1 VRVISSRRNCRSVLR
16 QAAEHAGA
24 AALVAGFLAGLV
36 FSFNPVAIASIPVS
50 LAFVT
55 KARTTRQSILFG
67 TAFTFAMIV
76 VQVLL
81 GFIAGLGGSWAVNLA
96 GRQWGRVLGPVLI
109 VLGLM
114 WPGWVHLPVPSLS
127 LRVRRPATV
136 LGAFALGA
144 VFSIAVCPV
153 CTPALVILLGAAAG
167 LASPLFG
174 ASLLLAFALGRA
186 IPIALG
192 AWAAGWFENLSVL
205 AEYQKSF
212 EIAGAVVLI
221 ASGLYMLNAYYFW
234 IPSLAI

>member
-1 VRVISSRRNCRSVLR
+1 MEMDALR
-16 QAAEHAGA
+16 QPAEHAGA

-36 FSFNPVAIASIPVS
+36 FSFNPIAIASIPVS
-50 LAFVT
+50 IAYVT
-55 KARTTRQSILFG
+55 KARTTQQSILFG
-67 TAFTFAMIV
+67 AAFTLAMIV

-81 GFIAGLGGSWAVNLA
+81 GFIAGLGGSWAVSFA
-96 GRQWGRVLGPVLI
+96 GRQWGLLLGPVLI

-114 WPGWVHLPVPSLS
+114 WPGWVRLPLPSLA
-127 LRVRRPATV
+127 LRAWRPTTV

-167 LASPLFG
+167 LASPFFG
-174 ASLLLAFALGRA
+174 AALLLAFSLGRA

-205 AEYQKSF
+205 GKYQKSF

-221 ASGLYMLNAYYFW
+221 ASGLYMLNAYFFW
-234 IPSLAI
+234 VPSLAI